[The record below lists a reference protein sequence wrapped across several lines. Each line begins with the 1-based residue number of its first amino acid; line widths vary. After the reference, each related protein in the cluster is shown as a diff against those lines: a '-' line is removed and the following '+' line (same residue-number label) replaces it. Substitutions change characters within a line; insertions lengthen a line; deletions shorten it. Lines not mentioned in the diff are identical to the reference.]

1 MSTIF
6 NWIKERFQEKSS
18 WNAIIVAAV
27 ALISLIGGL
36 GLIETATIAAIVWAV
51 IHFWWKEKS

>member
-1 MSTIF
+1 MRTIF
-6 NWIKERFQEKSS
+6 NWVKERFQEKSS

-36 GLIETATIAAIVWAV
+36 GLIQTASIAAIVWAV

>member
-1 MSTIF
+1 MNTIF
-6 NWIKERFQEKSS
+6 NWIKEMFQEKSFR
-18 WNAIIVAAV
+18 NAIIVAAV

-51 IHFWWKEKS
+51 MHFWWKEKS